1 MDHYV
6 FPSQEHHTD
15 WLFAAVAL
23 HQSHSCPNQNVLCYM
38 MIKICGGFG
47 IFDDISGISS
57 GSFVRWDFGKKRSE
71 VEALEMLVAQNLQ
84 DLLGKAIALVERA
97 DELSGP
103 TQPRRSLG

>member
-1 MDHYV
+1 
-6 FPSQEHHTD
+6 
-15 WLFAAVAL
+15 
-23 HQSHSCPNQNVLCYM
+23 
-38 MIKICGGFG
+38 MIKICGGFW

-57 GSFVRWDFGKKRSE
+57 GSFVRWDFGKKRTE
-71 VEALEMLVAQNLQ
+71 VEALEMSVANLQ